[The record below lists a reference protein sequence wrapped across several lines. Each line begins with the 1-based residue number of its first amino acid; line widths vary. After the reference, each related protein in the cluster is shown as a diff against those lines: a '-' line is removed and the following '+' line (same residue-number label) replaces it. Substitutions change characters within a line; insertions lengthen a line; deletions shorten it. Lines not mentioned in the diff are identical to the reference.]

1 LTGRYAFIGE
11 VERDGLLLG
20 VEEINARGG
29 INGRR
34 LELLAEDNL
43 GDSKTALTSVNKL
56 LTVDQVDVVFSA
68 FMHITQAIKG
78 LMAR

>member
-1 LTGRYAFIGE
+1 M
-11 VERDGLLLG
+11 ERDGLLLG

-68 FMHITQAIKG
+68 FTHITQAIKG